1 MGVSMAFGHWVEV
14 AAIGV
19 VVVISFAMGFF
30 T

>member
-1 MGVSMAFGHWVEV
+1 MGVSTAFGHWVEV

-19 VVVISFAMGFF
+19 VVVINIVMGFF